1 MNDNAEIL
9 SKAAEL
15 ARSGR
20 PFVLVTIVGT
30 EGSTP
35 RDAGAKLIWSESTGL
50 VGTVGGGEF
59 EQLVVARAEDHWR
72 VRSCGRECF
81 TLGRDARQCC
91 GGRVEVFYEFIGPRR
106 RVVIFGAGHVGKALA
121 DLLADAALEVII
133 VDDRPEWNRTDRFQQ
148 CRCVPEYNAGIALA
162 LEQPRAT
169 LACVMT
175 CCHDTDLRIVAQLLE
190 KPPAYIGLIGSAG
203 KRASFR
209 SRLAAMGI
217 EPALIELVRCPI
229 GVGDTGKEPRMV
241 AISAAAEILMEAQRL
256 EHL

>member
-9 SKAAEL
+9 SKAAEF
-15 ARSGR
+15 ARCGR
-20 PFVLVTIVGT
+20 PFVLVTIVGA

-50 VGTVGGGEF
+50 VGTIGGGEF

-72 VRSCGRECF
+72 VRTCGRESF

-91 GGRVEVFYEFIGPRR
+91 GGRIEVFYEFIGPRR
-106 RVVIFGAGHVGKALA
+106 RVIIFGAGHVGNALA
-121 DLLADAALEVII
+121 DLLADAALEIII
-133 VDDRPEWNRTDRFQQ
+133 VDDRPEWNRADRFSQ
-148 CRCVPEYNAGIALA
+148 CRCVPEYDAGITLA
-162 LEQPRAT
+162 HEHPRAT

-175 CCHDTDLRIVAQLLE
+175 CCHDTDFQIIARLLE
-190 KPPAYIGLIGSAG
+190 RPPAYIGLIGSAS

-217 EPALIELVRCPI
+217 EPERIEAVRCPI

-241 AISAAAEILMEAQRL
+241 AISAAAEVLMEVQRL